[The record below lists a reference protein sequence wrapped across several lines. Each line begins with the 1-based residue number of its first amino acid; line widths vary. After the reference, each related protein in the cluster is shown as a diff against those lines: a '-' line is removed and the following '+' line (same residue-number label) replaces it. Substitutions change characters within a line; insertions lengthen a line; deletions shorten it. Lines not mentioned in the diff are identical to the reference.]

1 MKGLILN
8 GSPRRDGKIGRLMKY
23 AAEVS
28 GEDVEVVNVYDLN
41 IRPCTACMK
50 CRITGHCV
58 FPAEPG
64 HGEDDPGGFA
74 DRRIPGVFAGS
85 ARNEEMGSNSR

>member
-50 CRITGHCV
+50 CRITGIV
-58 FPAEPG
+58 FCRKTTVIGWHAG
-64 HGEDDPGGFA
+64 LRRRSGLWWDRLRTGE
-74 DRRIPGVFAGS
+74 I
-85 ARNEEMGSNSR
+85 